1 MNDLITDPKLI
12 SAMEELGRGL
22 KSPSDLARLSR
33 EILKITVQASLNAEM
48 DDHIGYTKHSPDGY
62 NSGNSRNGY
71 NRKTLKGDHGEL
83 EIETPRDR
91 NGSFEPVFV
100 AKNQTRLTKFDDQI
114 LLLYAKGMTTRDIVE
129 TFAELYGADISP
141 TLVSQVTDAV
151 LEKVVEWQT
160 RPLDAVYPILYLDC
174 IVVKIRHDK
183 RVINKA
189 VYVALGVNVHGHKE
203 LLGLWMSENEGAKFW
218 LSVLTELKN
227 RGVKDVF
234 VACVDGLTGF
244 PEAIASVFPK
254 TQVQLC
260 IVHMMRN
267 SLAFVS
273 WKDRKAIAAGLKAV
287 YQSITV
293 AEAEQELEAFA
304 RQWDRQYPSISAS
317 WRRHWVNLIAFFD
330 YPDEI
335 RKIIYTTNAIES
347 LNSVIRKAT
356 ERRKLFPSDRS
367 AMKVIYL
374 AIEQAAKRWSMPIH
388 NWKPALNQFMMLYE
402 DRLPEIF

>member
-1 MNDLITDPKLI
+1 MSNLIKDPKLI
-12 SAMEELGRGL
+12 SAMQELGRGL
-22 KSPSDLARLSR
+22 KSPADLAKLSR
-33 EILKITVQASLNAEM
+33 ELLKITVEASLNAEM
-48 DDHIGYTKHSPDGY
+48 DEHIGYLKHSTDGY
-62 NSGNSRNGY
+62 NTGNSRNGY
-71 NRKTLKGDHGEL
+71 NRKMLKGEHGEIQ
-83 EIETPRDR
+83 IETPRDR
-91 NGSFEPVFV
+91 NGSFEPIFV

-114 LLLYAKGMTTRDIVE
+114 LLLYSKGMTTRDIVE

-141 TLVSQVTDAV
+141 TLVSQVTNAV

-174 IVVKIRHDK
+174 IVVKIRQDK

-244 PEAIASVFPK
+244 PEAIATVFQK

-273 WKDRKAIAAGLKAV
+273 WKDRKAVAAGLKAV

-293 AEAEQELEAFA
+293 VEAEQELERFA
-304 RQWDRQYPSISAS
+304 QQWDKQYPSISAS
-317 WRRHWVNLIAFFD
+317 WRRHWVNLVAFFD

-335 RKIIYTTNAIES
+335 RKVIYTTNAIES

-356 ERRKLFPSDRS
+356 ERRKLFPSDQS
-367 AMKVIYL
+367 AMKVVYL

-388 NWKPALNQFMMLYE
+388 SWKPALNQFMILYE